1 MNNNTKEYGYIRVS
15 SKTQNVARQIKMMKE
30 RGIPD
35 KRIYIDKMSGRN
47 FERKEYKKLM
57 VANHPDNG
65 GDVVTCQEITA
76 EYKKLFDMFKAGQT
90 PEEEKYLETKDEL
103 LAKITTFMAGRAAEV
118 LVFHSATSGAA
129 NDIENA
135 TKIARAMVTMYG
147 MSDTFGMMCLATVE
161 NQYLDGRAGLI
172 CGEDTAGQ
180 IDKEVLSIINKSYED
195 AMQMLT
201 ENRDILDHISD
212 YLYEKE
218 TITGKEFMKI
228 FREMKGLPQE
238 EDKESL
244 MPDDTADE
252 KKASQEPRVLSK
264 ENNEAKDGTSIAE
277 DSQSKAAIVSDDMF
291 EE

>member
-1 MNNNTKEYGYIRVS
+1 MRWYLLCRKIRSRYRKSRSYRV
-15 SKTQNVARQIKMMKE
+15 RWGHWDI
-30 RGIPD
+30 RCRHR
-35 KRIYIDKMSGRN
+35 KRKN
-47 FERKEYKKLM
+47 
-57 VANHPDNG
+57 
-65 GDVVTCQEITA
+65 
-76 EYKKLFDMFKAGQT
+76 
-90 PEEEKYLETKDEL
+90 LETKDEL

-118 LVFHSATSGAA
+118 LIFHSATSGAA

-180 IDKEVLSIINKSYED
+180 IDKEVLSIINNSYNE

-201 ENRDILDHISD
+201 ENREILDHISE

-238 EDKESL
+238 EDKEAL
-244 MPDDTADE
+244 MPDDTE
-252 KKASQEPRVLSK
+252 KDK
-264 ENNEAKDGTSIAE
+264 KD
-277 DSQSKAAIVSDDMF
+277 SKAAFVSDDMF
-291 EE
+291 ED